1 MDRRQFVSLGVAGVP
16 AVLGLRLPPNPRAG
30 REPLALVTADQQAH
44 VVVVALAG
52 AAVRARIPTL
62 PGPRSVESTHGGRAL
77 VAHTTEGAVSVL
89 GGRPVRVTHVV
100 HGFSAPRYTAMAPD
114 GRHAYVSDSGAGE
127 VVVVDLWHGR
137 IRARAHVG
145 LHARHLTLDPAGRTL
160 WVALGPKA
168 PAIAVVDVSDPWHP
182 RLRDHV
188 HPPFLAHDVGF
199 APGGR
204 RVWVTSGD
212 RRRIAVFA
220 VSGARPGP
228 RILVADAPPQHV
240 TFGNGVAYVAS
251 GDSRTLRVHALAGG
265 RPLHTA
271 TVPAGSYNVQ
281 SGGGRVLTPSLERG
295 TLTVLDDAGRVLAG
309 RRVALAAHDACVI
322 R

>member
-1 MDRRQFVSLGVAGVP
+1 MNRRQFLSLGVAGAP
-16 AVLGLRLPPNPRAG
+16 AVLGLRLPPIPRAG
-30 REPLALVTADQQAH
+30 REPLALVTADRQAH
-44 VVVVALAG
+44 VVAVSLEG
-52 AAVRARIPTL
+52 ATVRARIPTL
-62 PGPRSVESTHGGRAL
+62 PGPRSIESAQGGRAL
-77 VAHTTEGAVSVL
+77 VAHTTQGAVSVL
-89 GGRPVRVTHVV
+89 GGRPVRVTHVL
-100 HGFSAPRYTAMAPD
+100 HGFSAPRYTAIARD

-127 VVVVDLWHGR
+127 VVVVDLWRGR

-160 WVALGPKA
+160 WIALGPKA
-168 PAIAVVDVSDPWHP
+168 SAIAVVDVTDPWRP
-182 RLRDHV
+182 RLRGHV

-220 VSGARPGP
+220 PDAPRAGP
-228 RILVADAPPQHV
+228 RILLADAPPQHV
-240 TFGNGVAYVAS
+240 TFGHGVAYVAS
-251 GDSRTLRVHALAGG
+251 GDSGRLRVYALAGG

-271 TVPAGSYNVQ
+271 AVPAGSYNVQ
-281 SGGGRVLTPSLERG
+281 CGSERVLTPSLERG
-295 TLTVLDDAGRVLAG
+295 TLTVLDGAGLVLAG

-322 R
+322 A

>member
-1 MDRRQFVSLGVAGVP
+1 MNRRQFLSLGVAGVP
-16 AVLGLRLPPNPRAG
+16 AVLGLRLPPIPRAG
-30 REPLALVTADQQAH
+30 REQLALVTADREAH
-44 VVVVALAG
+44 VVAVALAG

-62 PGPRSVESTHGGRAL
+62 PGPRSIESTHGGRAL
-77 VAHTTEGAVSVL
+77 VAHTAQGAVSIL
-89 GGRPVRVTHVV
+89 GGRPVRVTHVLD
-100 HGFSAPRYTAMAPD
+100 GFSAPRYTAMAPD

-127 VVVVDLWHGR
+127 VVVVDLWRGR

-145 LHARHLTLDPAGRTL
+145 RHARHLTLDPAGRTL
-160 WVALGPKA
+160 WVALGSKA

-182 RLRDHV
+182 RLRGHV

-220 VSGARPGP
+220 PAAGRPP

-240 TFGNGVAYVAS
+240 TFGHGVAYVAS
-251 GDSRTLRVHALAGG
+251 GDSGTLRVHALAGG

-271 TVPAGSYNVQ
+271 AVPAGSYNVQ
-281 SGGGRVLTPSLERG
+281 NGAARVLTPSLERG
-295 TLTVLDDAGRVLAG
+295 TLTVLDVSGRVLAG
-309 RRVALAAHDACVI
+309 RRVAVAAHDACVI

>member
-1 MDRRQFVSLGVAGVP
+1 MNRREFLSLGVAGAP
-16 AVLGLRLPPNPRAG
+16 AVLGLRLPAIARAG
-30 REPLALVTADQQAH
+30 HEQLALVTADQEAH

-62 PGPRSVESTHGGRAL
+62 PGPRSIESAHGGRAL
-77 VAHTTEGAVSVL
+77 VAHTTQGAVSVL
-89 GGRPVRVTHVV
+89 GGRPVRVTHVL

-127 VVVVDLWHGR
+127 VVVVDLRDGR
-137 IRARAHVG
+137 IRGRAHVG
-145 LHARHLTLDPAGRTL
+145 LHARHLSLDPAGRTL

-168 PAIAVVDVSDPWHP
+168 PVIAVVDVTDPWRP
-182 RLRDHV
+182 RLRGHV

-220 VSGARPGP
+220 PDPAGPGP
-228 RILVADAPPQHV
+228 RIIVADAPPQHV
-240 TFGNGVAYVAS
+240 TFGPGVAYVAS
-251 GDSRTLRVHALAGG
+251 GDSGTLRVHALAGG
-265 RPLHTA
+265 RSLHTA
-271 TVPAGSYNVQ
+271 AVPAGSYNVQ
-281 SGGGRVLTPSLERG
+281 SGSARVLTPSLERG
-295 TLTVLDDAGRVLAG
+295 TLTVLDGAGRVLAG
-309 RRVALAAHDACVI
+309 RRVADAAHDACVI
-322 R
+322 S